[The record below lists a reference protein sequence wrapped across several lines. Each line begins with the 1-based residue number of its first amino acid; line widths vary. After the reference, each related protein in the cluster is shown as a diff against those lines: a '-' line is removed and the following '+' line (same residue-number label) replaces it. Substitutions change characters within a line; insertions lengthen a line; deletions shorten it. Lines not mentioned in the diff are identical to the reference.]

1 MNKNKTKGITIFIF
15 IFLGTV
21 AASFAA
27 VEQPLSDHLEQAK
40 SYEEKAKVY
49 EKMISEHE
57 QMQKDYQKNF
67 DFHRSNNYSGSS
79 SPRHAPANDF
89 LSPLMYAQ
97 MHKHCENI
105 VKASTSLRKHVLE
118 FAEWHRKQA
127 GANDSSVQAEAKK

>member
-1 MNKNKTKGITIFIF
+1 MNKMRMKTFMFFALVFFGA
-15 IFLGTV
+15 L
-21 AASFAA
+21 SFSLAA
-27 VEQPLSDHLEQAK
+27 VEQPLLSDHLEQAK

-57 QMQKDYQKNF
+57 QMQKEYQKNF
-67 DFHRSNNYSGSS
+67 DFHRSNSYSSGL

-105 VKASTSLRKHVLE
+105 VKASTSLRKRMLE
-118 FAEWHRKQA
+118 FADWHRKQA
-127 GANDSSVQAEAKK
+127 GIEAETEAKK